1 VTWSPG
7 TKHPDYENVVAAQSE
22 NRWIPLPGYQWKD
35 PPNLGPVVWTPGMK
49 NRNDPTLA
57 AGSSP
62 NSWTPATGYKWAN
75 PSNQNDLTV
84 VPK

>member
-1 VTWSPG
+1 
-7 TKHPDYENVVAAQSE
+7 
-22 NRWIPLPGYQWKD
+22 
-35 PPNLGPVVWTPGMK
+35 MK